1 MSTVQSQSHQCPPV
15 SPEMVSLTVQVRVR
29 PAVPASN
36 GAFCDICVSTLS
48 EPAGTAEI
56 GTNVV
61 LHNHIHC
68 MYVYLPLVSQLPQC
82 MLYLQR

>member
-1 MSTVQSQSHQCPPV
+1 M
-15 SPEMVSLTVQVRVR
+15 SPEMVSLTVQLRVR

-36 GAFCDICVSTLS
+36 GPFCDICVSTLS

-56 GTNVV
+56 DMSTIR
-61 LHNHIHC
+61 HNHIHC

-82 MLYLQR
+82 MLCFQPQLYI